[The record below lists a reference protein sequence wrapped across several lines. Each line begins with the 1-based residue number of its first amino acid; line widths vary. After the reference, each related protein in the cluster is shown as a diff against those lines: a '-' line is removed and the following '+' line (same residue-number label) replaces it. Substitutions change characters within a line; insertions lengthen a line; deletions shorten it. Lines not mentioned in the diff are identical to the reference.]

1 MRAKSIIILWNFFC
15 VWLLL
20 LSVTATSTATPD
32 NDTHSD
38 DTDPS
43 EVARGNRIDV
53 VMEPRLQASSPMDD
67 DSHDQSDAI
76 VRVLLKESDRSYC
89 FIPEDYFLQKVFEW
103 EENKHNN
110 ITVDMKAVENVTVLV
125 NDYKRNSS
133 GEYRL
138 EWVCLL

>member
-20 LSVTATSTATPD
+20 LRVTATSTATPD
-32 NDTHSD
+32 NDTHID

-53 VMEPRLQASSPMDD
+53 VMELRLQASSPMDD

-76 VRVLLKESDRSYC
+76 VRVLLKESRRSYC

-138 EWVCLL
+138 E